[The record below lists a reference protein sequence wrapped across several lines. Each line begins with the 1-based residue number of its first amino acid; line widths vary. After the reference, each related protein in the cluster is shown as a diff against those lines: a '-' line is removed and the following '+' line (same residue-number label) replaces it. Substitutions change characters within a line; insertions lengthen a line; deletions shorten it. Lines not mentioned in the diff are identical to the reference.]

1 MFSKFRSL
9 IFKFDPETAH
19 NLAIKSLKL
28 NLLPNLSN
36 QEKDDSLFKT
46 KLFGKEIN
54 NPIGIAAGFDKNA
67 EVYNSLFKLGFG
79 FVEVGTVTPL
89 EQYGNPK
96 PRVFRL
102 VDDQALINRLGF
114 NNLGSENISKRI
126 KSNPNKGLLGV
137 NIGPNKD
144 SEDRLNDYLIGLRVF
159 HDIADY
165 VTINI
170 SSPNTENL
178 RNFHDK
184 SKFDELMDSIEKE
197 KIRLKS
203 KIPIIVKISPDILEE
218 QIEII
223 CKTLIQYKVSAIIVS
238 NTSAKNRDKLKDI
251 LKHQKGGLSGKPL
264 EEEANKLI
272 SKFYKIL
279 NGKIEI
285 IGVGVVP
292 QEINLDPFFS
302 PRKLL
307 DLQAGLYGVKEK
319 DRITDTILNLVS
331 LEKEANSYARSLS
344 GGMKRRL
351 LMAKALVHQ
360 PPLVFLDEPTAG
372 VDVEL
377 RQNLWKNVRML
388 NKLGVTIILTTHYL
402 EEAEKMC
409 DRIAILNKGNVV
421 ALDSTKNL
429 LNRIQTKKVTF
440 KTDKEINIQKNDL
453 ESLEIISKIGNEVCV
468 SYEKS
473 KVNMEKLINLIKK
486 NNVKIV
492 DISTDDGDLEDV
504 FLRLIKN

>member
-1 MFSKFRSL
+1 MDKKKILSVKNLKKVYSKQ
-9 IFKFDPETAH
+9 H
-19 NLAIKSLKL
+19 NGKTYALNDL
-28 NLLPNLSN
+28 NL
-36 QEKDDSLFKT
+36 DV
-46 KLFGKEIN
+46 KEGEI
-54 NPIGIAAGFDKNA
+54 F
-67 EVYNSLFKLGFG
+67 
-79 FVEVGTVTPL
+79 
-89 EQYGNPK
+89 
-96 PRVFRL
+96 
-102 VDDQALINRLGF
+102 
-114 NNLGSENISKRI
+114 
-126 KSNPNKGLLGV
+126 GLLG
-137 NIGPNKD
+137 PNGAGKTT
-144 SEDRLNDYLIGLRVF
+144 F
-159 HDIADY
+159 
-165 VTINI
+165 INI
-170 SSPNTENL
+170 LAGTVIKTEGEVNVCG
-178 RNFHDK
+178 
-184 SKFDELMDSIEKE
+184 FDLDENPRQVRAS
-197 KIRLKS
+197 
-203 KIPIIVKISPDILEE
+203 
-218 QIEII
+218 
-223 CKTLIQYKVSAIIVS
+223 
-238 NTSAKNRDKLKDI
+238 
-251 LKHQKGGLSGKPL
+251 
-264 EEEANKLI
+264 
-272 SKFYKIL
+272 
-279 NGKIEI
+279 
-285 IGVGVVP
+285 VGVVP

-402 EEAEKMC
+402 EEAEEMC

-473 KVNMEKLINLIKK
+473 KVSMEKLINLIKK